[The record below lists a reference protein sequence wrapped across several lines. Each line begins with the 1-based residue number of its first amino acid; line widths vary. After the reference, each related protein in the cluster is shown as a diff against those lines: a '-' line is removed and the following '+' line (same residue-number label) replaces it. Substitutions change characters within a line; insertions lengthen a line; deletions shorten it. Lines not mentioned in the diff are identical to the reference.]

1 MKQHYTRCY
10 KCGKKSRL
18 LRCKY
23 CGNYY
28 CRKCFDPKMPLTPA
42 MVFNERDPTLRQLY
56 ESEWR
61 RGIGHACVPYG
72 EHKLNEIKRQREID
86 DEAIIDALNKITSVP
101 VKRPEQPRYIPP
113 KLPLIKRGNLKNI
126 VKKAIVVV
134 AFLIILYLIY
144 INQDLI
150 TNASVSQFTISLLRD
165 YLNFDLSKNF
175 ILFFI
180 GTLSL
185 IAVLFFVSKTAVKVI
200 ITVIIAVFLVIFF
213 VDMFRPSLQIAGQE
227 LGKVGGEISGK
238 PEINV
243 NELEKEIH
251 NFVNIERTNNGLS
264 QLNWDDRLADI
275 ARRHSQDMSNR
286 NFFDHTNPDGQ
297 DPTARANAAGYSC
310 YKGYG
315 GYYTVGVAENLFQ
328 NNLYDSVTYVNG
340 IPIYS
345 WNSQNELA
353 SSTVS
358 GWMSSFG
365 HRQNIL
371 TSTYDREGIGVAIAT
386 EKVYITQVF
395 C

>member
-1 MKQHYTRCY
+1 
-10 KCGKKSRL
+10 
-18 LRCKY
+18 
-23 CGNYY
+23 
-28 CRKCFDPKMPLTPA
+28 
-42 MVFNERDPTLRQLY
+42 
-56 ESEWR
+56 
-61 RGIGHACVPYG
+61 
-72 EHKLNEIKRQREID
+72 
-86 DEAIIDALNKITSVP
+86 
-101 VKRPEQPRYIPP
+101 
-113 KLPLIKRGNLKNI
+113 
-126 VKKAIVVV
+126 
-134 AFLIILYLIY
+134 
-144 INQDLI
+144 
-150 TNASVSQFTISLLRD
+150 
-165 YLNFDLSKNF
+165 
-175 ILFFI
+175 
-180 GTLSL
+180 
-185 IAVLFFVSKTAVKVI
+185 
-200 ITVIIAVFLVIFF
+200 
-213 VDMFRPSLQIAGQE
+213 MFRPSLQIAGQE